1 MKFSEI
7 RLAAVILVF
16 SGLFIIWAGTRKTVT
31 LIVNGNRSSIE
42 THRLRVVD
50 LLDQQN
56 LYPAARDRISLSLS
70 TWLVNDDIVRL
81 DQAASVI
88 IYADATLSYLKSIE
102 RIPAN
107 LLAEGR
113 VQLFPGD
120 RVLVNGKQVDPAKA
134 LPFNPVY
141 RIQVVRSANLL
152 VASGA
157 NSIELNT
164 TAPTIAQALANQ
176 KINLHV
182 SDWISRNFDEPL
194 KNDTALDYRSTRK
207 IQLTTNTGTDVFYSA
222 APTIGAVL
230 AEQGISLQN
239 LDYTRPA
246 LFEQIPTDGQ
256 VQLVRVSEDVI
267 IEQEPIAFETVL
279 EPASD
284 VELDTRVTLQ
294 PGEYGLMARR
304 VRVRIEDGVEIS
316 RKTEAEWIAR
326 PVKNK
331 IVGYGTKIVIKSL
344 STPEGPIEY
353 WRSVSMYATSYSP
366 CRIFKDRCDSYT
378 ASGAELKKGIVAM
391 RGYWYRYYG
400 GTQVYV
406 PGYGLGTV
414 ADVGGGIPGQ
424 FWIDLGYSDS
434 DYVSWHQMV
443 TVYFLTPVPDQIPY
457 IVQ

>member
-7 RLAAVILVF
+7 RLAAAILVF

-194 KNDTALDYRSTRK
+194 KNDTALDYRLTRK

-256 VQLVRVSEDVI
+256 VQLVRVSEEVI

-304 VRVRIEDGVEIS
+304 VRVRIEDGVEIT

-406 PGYGLGTV
+406 PGYGFGTV

>member
-157 NSIELNT
+157 NSRELNT

-194 KNDTALDYRSTRK
+194 KNDTALDYRLTRK

-304 VRVRIEDGVEIS
+304 VRVRIEDGVEIT

>member
-7 RLAAVILVF
+7 RLAAAILVF

-134 LPFNPVY
+134 LPYNPVY
-141 RIQVVRSANLL
+141 HIQVVRSANLL

-157 NSIELNT
+157 NTIELNT

-194 KNDTALDYRSTRK
+194 KNDTALDYRLTRK

-256 VQLVRVSEDVI
+256 VQLVRVSEEVI

-304 VRVRIEDGVEIS
+304 VRVRIEDGVEIT

>member
-194 KNDTALDYRSTRK
+194 KNDTALDYRLTRK

-256 VQLVRVSEDVI
+256 VQLVRVSEEVI

-304 VRVRIEDGVEIS
+304 VRVRIEDGVEIT

-406 PGYGLGTV
+406 PGYGFGTV